1 MSEPIR
7 ILNLFTIMNRGGAE
21 TMVMNYYRNIDRT
34 KVQFDF
40 LVHRQE
46 RGAYDDEIE
55 AMGGRIYRMCP
66 IYPQNFGK
74 YKKMLKVFFDEHPEY
89 KILHSHMSELG
100 CYAFI
105 EAQKRGIK
113 VKICHAHNA
122 PCGFD
127 IKALMRD
134 YFKLKIRPFVSHMF
148 VCGNA
153 SGIWLFGKE
162 NASSFIQ
169 VNNAI
174 DSLKYKINP
183 ACSDEVKK
191 ELGIEKSKTVI
202 GHIGR
207 FNTQKNHEFLIDI
220 FSQVHR
226 LNPDSVL
233 VLVGNGTLE
242 NKIKDKVKNL
252 GLESD
257 VLFLGVRDDVNR
269 IIQCFDVFL
278 FPSLFEGLG
287 IVLIEAQA
295 AGVPCLTSEKVVAKE
310 ACITDLLEYY
320 PLNESSLN
328 WAKKTLELSACQK
341 RDTTQDVID
350 SGFDIKS
357 NAQWLQD
364 FYINEYNKNYK
375 D

>member
-1 MSEPIR
+1 MSKPIR
-7 ILNLFTIMNRGGAE
+7 VLNLFTIMNRGGAE
-21 TMVMNYYRNIDRT
+21 TMVMNYYRNIDRS

-66 IYPQNFGK
+66 IYPQNFSK

-113 VKICHAHNA
+113 IKICHAHNA

-127 IKALMRD
+127 SKTLMRN
-134 YFKLKIRPFVSHMF
+134 YFKIKIRPYVSHMF
-148 VCGNA
+148 VCGQA
-153 SGIWLFGKE
+153 SGMWLFGEK
-162 NASSFIQ
+162 NTSKFIQ

-174 DSLKYKINP
+174 DSLKYKNNP
-183 ACSDEVKK
+183 TYSNEVKE
-191 ELGIEKSKTVI
+191 ELGVTRNQLVV

-220 FSQVHR
+220 FSQVHK

-233 VLVGNGTLE
+233 VLVGNGILE
-242 NKIKDKVKNL
+242 NRIKEKVKSL
-252 GLESD
+252 SLESN
-257 VLFLGVRDDVNR
+257 VLFLGTRDDINR
-269 IIQCFDVFL
+269 VVQCFDVFL

-295 AGVPCLTSEKVVAKE
+295 AGVPCLTSKKVVAKE
-310 ACITDLLEYY
+310 ACITDILEYY
-320 PLNESSLN
+320 PLNESPLN
-328 WAKKTLELSACQK
+328 WANKALELAARPK
-341 RDTTQDVID
+341 RNTTDEIINA
-350 SGFDIKS
+350 GFDIKS
-357 NAQWLQD
+357 NAQWLEE

>member
-1 MSEPIR
+1 MSNEPIR
-7 ILNLFTIMNRGGAE
+7 ILQVVGRMDRGGIETMIMNL
-21 TMVMNYYRNIDRT
+21 YRHIDRS

-66 IYPQNFGK
+66 IYPQNFSK

-113 VKICHAHNA
+113 I
-122 PCGFD
+122 
-127 IKALMRD
+127 
-134 YFKLKIRPFVSHMF
+134 KIRPYVSHMF
-148 VCGNA
+148 VCGQA
-153 SGIWLFGKE
+153 SGMWLFGEK
-162 NASSFIQ
+162 NTSKFIQ

-174 DSLKYKINP
+174 DSLKYKNNP
-183 ACSDEVKK
+183 TYSNEVKE
-191 ELGIEKSKTVI
+191 ELGVTRNQLVV

-220 FSQVHR
+220 FSQVHK

-233 VLVGNGTLE
+233 VLVGNGILE
-242 NKIKDKVKNL
+242 NRIKEKVKSL
-252 GLESD
+252 SLESN
-257 VLFLGVRDDVNR
+257 VLFLGTRDDINR
-269 IIQCFDVFL
+269 VVQCFDVFL

-295 AGVPCLTSEKVVAKE
+295 AGVPCLTSKKVVAKE
-310 ACITDLLEYY
+310 ACITDILEYY
-320 PLNESSLN
+320 PLNESPLN
-328 WAKKTLELSACQK
+328 WAKKALELAARPK
-341 RDTTQDVID
+341 RNTTDEIINA
-350 SGFDIKS
+350 GFDIKS
-357 NAQWLQD
+357 NAQWLEE